1 MSSVS
6 PITHDET
13 FPQDAV
19 TAQDRVD
26 SSKLQTQVSNIKNLL
41 NEIVSVLDS
50 FLRDDDTL
58 ADQHVRLRMLHPEL
72 VAAMAASSEWQPKAS
87 VRLASTAD
95 LTLTGSATVDGVAV
109 ADGDRVLVKD
119 QADATENGNYEAD
132 TGGAWTR
139 STDMD
144 AGTEV
149 PYAMVSVLEGDTN
162 VGGTWLALVSAVT
175 LGTTDIPFAQV
186 FAPNQVL
193 AGSGLTKTGV
203 TFSVNV
209 DGSTIEINAGSLRVK
224 DGGLPAAKLATD
236 SVTTVKIVD
245 GNVTNPKLAP
255 MAGGTIKANVTGAP
269 DAPQDASPEDVAAL
283 LPVVV
288 GDTGSGGVKGLVP
301 APAPGD
307 AAAGKFLDAA
317 GGYSVPSGSGGVNIQ
332 AFKDP
337 CRAAT
342 TGNITLSGV
351 QTVDGIACIAGD
363 RVLVLFQTATA
374 ENGIYVVAAGAW
386 GRATDADIAAEVVPG
401 ILVHVNE
408 GTALAGTL
416 WRLTGSGSIT
426 IGVTPVVFKEV
437 GGWCGIE
444 LYRRVHAGPIS
455 PLHVTTYQLLGT
467 FSDNGGTI
475 PARTLDLGTV
485 GEDRGA
491 PYLTQS
497 AGAITIGTAG
507 AGRYRLSGRV
517 IMRHGDLTRVD
528 NMVLTVAVNG
538 VEVTK
543 LRTSSDMDHYDAT
556 SIGSVI
562 FEPDGFL
569 TLAVADVLTVRWHA
583 STNSDTIQLG
593 NSRLILERVSP

>member
-119 QADATENGNYEAD
+119 QADATENGIYEAD

-337 CRAAT
+337 CRAAS

-351 QTVDGIACIAGD
+351 QTVDGVALLAGD
-363 RVLVLFQTATA
+363 RCLVRAQTASA
-374 ENGIYVVAAGAW
+374 ENGISVVAAGAW
-386 GRATDADIAAEVVPG
+386 GRATDADVNTELVPG
-401 ILVHVNE
+401 TVVHVNE
-408 GTALAGTL
+408 GTILAGSL
-416 WRLTGSGSIT
+416 WRFSGSGVYT
-426 IGVTPVVFKEV
+426 LGVTAILVKPVT
-437 GGWCGIE
+437 
-444 LYRRVHAGPIS
+444 LATAGVMSATAAEIQHTSLGKIS
-455 PLHVTTYQLLGT
+455 TGVTVSVSGLL
-467 FSDNGGTI
+467 
-475 PARTLDLGTV
+475 
-485 GEDRGA
+485 E
-491 PYLTQS
+491 
-497 AGAITIGTAG
+497 AGAARWTVMTGG
-507 AGRYRLSGRV
+507 AGRYRITVHIHKQPENGR
-517 IMRHGDLTRVD
+517 
-528 NMVLTVAVNG
+528 
-538 VEVTK
+538 
-543 LRTSSDMDHYDAT
+543 
-556 SIGSVI
+556 SIED
-562 FEPDGFL
+562 F
-569 TLAVADVLTVRWHA
+569 
-583 STNSDTIQLG
+583 
-593 NSRLILERVSP
+593 RVSTHISWCSSMEPATPRRRSTGKT